1 MDKETIIATSVDLQG
16 GEISYID
23 VTNAGP
29 MYGVTINTINPNNI
43 VTLLISNGT
52 VISESRG
59 HTVLQEN
66 VVNLDEDTI
75 VVYENG
81 TNPNT
86 LYFNANGEPLIEQDT
101 NAIYAD
107 RYAVCTMQNGK
118 SYYRESFA
126 YNLPVAE
133 DMNVSLLTTGRQL

>member
-1 MDKETIIATSVDLQG
+1 
-16 GEISYID
+16 
-23 VTNAGP
+23 

-59 HTVLQEN
+59 NTVLQEN

-86 LYFNANGEPLIEQDT
+86 LYL
-101 NAIYAD
+101 
-107 RYAVCTMQNGK
+107 MQMENC
-118 SYYRESFA
+118 
-126 YNLPVAE
+126 
-133 DMNVSLLTTGRQL
+133 